1 MSVALF
7 DPPPSYLPIGLGPYR
22 AEDYATLPDDPRCEL
37 ILGRF
42 YLMPSPTASHQMVA
56 SLLWKL
62 LHGIARATGGK
73 AFIAPLDVTLADHS
87 IVQPDVVYV
96 APENLGIVGD
106 FITGSPDLLVEVLS
120 HGTAR
125 RDRGEKLGL
134 YAQTGVREYWLVDP
148 VTQQIEF
155 LVNRDG
161 AFVVVLPEG
170 ATYRSP
176 ALTGVE
182 IDLAAFWAEVA
193 EAL

>member
-22 AEDYATLPDDPRCEL
+22 AEDYVALPNEPRCEL
-37 ILGRF
+37 ILGRL

-87 IVQPDVVYV
+87 VVQPDVVYV
-96 APENLGIVGD
+96 APDNLGIVGD
-106 FITGSPDLLVEVLS
+106 FITGAPDLVVEVLS
-120 HGTAR
+120 LGTAR

-134 YAQTGVREYWLVDP
+134 YAQSGVREYWLVDRI
-148 VTQQIEF
+148 TQQIEF

-170 ATYRSP
+170 ATYRSAGLP
-176 ALTGVE
+176 GVE

>member
-22 AEDYATLPDDPRCEL
+22 AEDYAALPDEPRCEL

-42 YLMPSPTASHQMVA
+42 YLMPSPTATHQLVV
-56 SLLWKL
+56 LLL
-62 LHGIARATGGK
+62 GRNFYGIARATGGK

-87 IVQPDVVYV
+87 VVQPDVVYV
-96 APENLGIVGD
+96 TPENLGIVGD
-106 FITGSPDLLVEVLS
+106 FITGAPDLLVEVLS

-134 YAQTGVREYWLVDP
+134 YAQSGVREYWLVDP
-148 VTQQIEF
+148 TTQQIEF

-161 AFVVVLPEG
+161 AFVVVLPQG
-170 ATYRSP
+170 ATYCSP
-176 ALTGVE
+176 GLAGVE

-193 EAL
+193 ESL

>member
-1 MSVALF
+1 M
-7 DPPPSYLPIGLGPYR
+7 
-22 AEDYATLPDDPRCEL
+22 
-37 ILGRF
+37 
-42 YLMPSPTASHQMVA
+42 
-56 SLLWKL
+56 
-62 LHGIARATGGK
+62 
-73 AFIAPLDVTLADHS
+73 
-87 IVQPDVVYV
+87 VQPDVVYV
-96 APENLGIVGD
+96 APENLAIVGD
-106 FITGSPDLLVEVLS
+106 FITGSPDLVVEVLS

-134 YAQTGVREYWLVDP
+134 YAQSGVREYWLVDP

-170 ATYRSP
+170 TTYRSP
-176 ALTGVE
+176 ALAGVE

>member
-22 AEDYATLPDDPRCEL
+22 AEDYAALPDEPRCEL

-42 YLMPSPTASHQMVA
+42 YLMPSPTASHQLVVF
-56 SLLWKL
+56 LLGRL
-62 LHGIARATGGK
+62 FYGIARATGGK

-87 IVQPDVVYV
+87 VVQPDVVYV
-96 APENLGIVGD
+96 TPENLGIVGD

-120 HGTAR
+120 HGTAH

-134 YAQTGVREYWLVDP
+134 YAQSGVREYWIVDRT
-148 VTQQIEF
+148 TQQIEF

-161 AFVVVLPEG
+161 AFVVVLPQG

-176 ALTGVE
+176 ALAGVE